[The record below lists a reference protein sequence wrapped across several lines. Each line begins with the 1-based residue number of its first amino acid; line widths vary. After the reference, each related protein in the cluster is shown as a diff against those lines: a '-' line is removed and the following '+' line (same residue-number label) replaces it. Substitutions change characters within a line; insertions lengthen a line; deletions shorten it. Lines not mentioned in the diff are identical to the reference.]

1 MFARVF
7 KSRGTK
13 NILKNHLPTNIYGF
27 ILTVRE
33 CVGFQVPTPETF
45 PELRQTP
52 GPRPSPAPPVRTA
65 RTGPSPALPWGG
77 GRLCN
82 DDDDENHGTK
92 LKDDGDTSMAF
103 HFCPTHSLQS
113 RPPAPS
119 VLRTPPSP
127 SSPPFGPPEARRRE
141 GGRWGAP
148 PGGGERG
155 DPQRRGAGGGE
166 PPRPRGAP
174 RKAIPVGTEHPV
186 RRLKRIA
193 HILPSRRR
201 GSLFS
206 PGIQTAGDWPRLYG
220 VPHPGPS
227 KVAPGLD

>member
-119 VLRTPPSP
+119 VLRTPPPPPPPP
-127 SSPPFGPPEARRRE
+127 SAPRRPAAE
-141 GGRWGAP
+141 KA
-148 PGGGERG
+148 
-155 DPQRRGAGGGE
+155 AGGE
-166 PPRPRGAP
+166 PLRAVVNGATHNDGEREAVNPLAPEVRLGRPSP
-174 RKAIPVGTEHPV
+174 LE
-186 RRLKRIA
+186 
-193 HILPSRRR
+193 PS
-201 GSLFS
+201 
-206 PGIQTAGDWPRLYG
+206 T
-220 VPHPGPS
+220 PS
-227 KVAPGLD
+227 AD